1 MDTSLKVFLYG
12 TGLLLAIA
20 GWLLLI
26 VSVPQPY
33 SLALGLVP
41 ATAWLYY
48 TVWMVV
54 KK

>member
-1 MDTSLKVFLYG
+1 MSTPIKVFFYG

-20 GWLLLI
+20 GWLCLI

-33 SLALGLVP
+33 SLTLSFVP
-41 ATAWLYY
+41 AIAWLYY